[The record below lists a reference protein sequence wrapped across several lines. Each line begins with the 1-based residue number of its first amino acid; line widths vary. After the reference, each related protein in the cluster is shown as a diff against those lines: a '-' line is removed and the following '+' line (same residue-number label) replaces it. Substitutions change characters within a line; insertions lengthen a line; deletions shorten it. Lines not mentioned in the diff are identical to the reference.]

1 MNVQLDVVF
10 GFGFLVAEENR
21 RRCCITWCS
30 LPDKK
35 KFRLTS
41 AEIEQSSYRKVQHR
55 ILGNSFKW
63 SLCKSHSDDSELQ
76 MTKIQN

>member
-21 RRCCITWCS
+21 GRCCITWCS

-41 AEIEQSSYRKVQHR
+41 AEIEQSSYKKV
-55 ILGNSFKW
+55 
-63 SLCKSHSDDSELQ
+63 
-76 MTKIQN
+76 